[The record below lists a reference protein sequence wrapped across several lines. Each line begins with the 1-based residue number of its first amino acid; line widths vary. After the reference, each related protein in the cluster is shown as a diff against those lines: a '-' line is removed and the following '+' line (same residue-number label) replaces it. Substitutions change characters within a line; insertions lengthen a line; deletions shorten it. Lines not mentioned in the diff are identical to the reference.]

1 MFSFCVLCLPSCKGK
16 IWESHIQGAAEDCRQ
31 KFCSRSLAKND
42 DRFSEN
48 LSREATTLQYGN
60 VKIHILCEV
69 DKIYICSIKTRTN
82 LINKNK
88 IDANNWERIIRTLAV
103 RPGLISDVSVINEA
117 TRNIS
122 IPPLDGMLVHH
133 RVTQSIEFAGT
144 HLYTWVERGTL
155 RIKGLAQEHNTGLR
169 SRFEFPELDP
179 GQFSLEASILTMKYS
194 HLHIF
199 II

>member
-1 MFSFCVLCLPSCKGK
+1 MPLYKEVKVIKIRSCLEHLFGMFSFCVLCLPSCKGK

-103 RPGLISDVSVINEA
+103 RPGFISDVSVINEA

-122 IPPLDGMLVHH
+122 IPPWMGC
-133 RVTQSIEFAGT
+133 
-144 HLYTWVERGTL
+144 
-155 RIKGLAQEHNTGLR
+155 
-169 SRFEFPELDP
+169 
-179 GQFSLEASILTMKYS
+179 
-194 HLHIF
+194 
-199 II
+199 